1 MTAFIPLRIFKIS
14 FLTFF
19 TFVSFFILPLVTCPL
34 KGQVMQKKKLD
45 QASYKLWSNF
55 EIDQTAPD
63 EKWVSYG
70 INYAYKSDTLFLR
83 NVADGRTYSF
93 PSAVKSLFTKN
104 NLFLFMK
111 GDTLTTINPEN
122 GKKNI
127 ITSAAHYEYSYLNNL
142 LLVYIR
148 SEKNK
153 GILRIKS
160 PLGETL
166 LEIPNVD
173 KFSISPSGS
182 RLLYNISLNAKNSL
196 FLLDL
201 KKLSVPEQLISTDE
215 NYYDNY
221 TWQRNDKAVAFC
233 SNSKAGDPVSLF
245 LYTIAD
251 KKMYQLDPAILDNFP
266 KGASIADAS
275 RNKMLISD
283 DLKKVFFSV
292 KNKSEAPLNQSDSKV
307 EIWSTEDKWIYS
319 QEQRNGNSSSTP
331 KMAVWMPEQK
341 LFRQITD
348 NNLSS
353 VMLSPD
359 SRYAVLSD
367 PKAYEPQFEFEG
379 PRDYYLLD
387 LVTFEK
393 HLLLRKQPVLL
404 HDISISPTGQYI
416 SYFKDRNWWI
426 YSLKNKTHTNITSK
440 TGIPFLGKV
449 VALSADS
456 PYGNAGWTTS
466 DGEILLYD
474 EFDLWAF
481 KPDGSRNRRLT
492 NGREAHIRYRLD
504 LKPKT
509 VNRKYLY
516 EGLLHQQY
524 DLKKT
529 LLLRGENQNGQTGF
543 YTWDAATG
551 IKTIISNNSYFSNLI
566 TGLKRDTYF
575 CMEQKFDLP
584 PRMIALGNNSN
595 EKCIFQSNPQH
606 ADFSWGRSELVSFQN
621 SKNKNL
627 KGVLYY
633 PADYDP
639 NKKYPMI
646 VYIYE
651 IQSGGL
657 HRYWNPTLENESG
670 YNPSIFTAAGYF
682 VFLPDIVHE
691 KENVGP
697 STLDC
702 VLSGTKKIMETG
714 HVDTKRIA
722 IMGHSFGGYET
733 SYVINQTNIFAAA
746 IASGAITDLT
756 RRYLTVG
763 INTARPEIWR
773 FASVG
778 WRMGDKT
785 PFSSREDFDR
795 NSPLPNIENLQTP
808 LLMWSG
814 KEDTQ
819 VDPFQTTSYYMA
831 LRRLNKKNIM
841 LLYPKENHTL
851 LNPVNQKDLTI
862 RVLQWFDYYLKDEKA
877 PEWISGDI

>member
-1 MTAFIPLRIFKIS
+1 MAAFIPLRIFKIS
-14 FLTFF
+14 FLPFF
-19 TFVSFFILPLVTCPL
+19 TLVPFFILPLVTCPL

-55 EIDQTAPD
+55 EIDKTAPN

-70 INYAYKSDTLFLR
+70 INYAYSFDTLFLR
-83 NVADGRTYSF
+83 NVTDGRTYSF
-93 PSAVKSLFTKN
+93 PTAVKSLFTKN

-122 GKKNI
+122 GKKDI
-127 ITSAAHYEYSYLNNL
+127 ITGADHYEYSYQNNL
-142 LLVYIR
+142 LLVFIR

-153 GILRIKS
+153 GILRVKY
-160 PLGETL
+160 PLDKTL
-166 LEIPNVD
+166 LEIPNVT
-173 KFSISPSGS
+173 KFSMSSSGS
-182 RLLYNISLNAKNSL
+182 RLLYNITLNGKNSL
-196 FLLDL
+196 FLFDL
-201 KKLSVPEQLISTDE
+201 KNISVSEQLVKTDE
-215 NYYDNY
+215 NYYDNF
-221 TWQRNDKAVAFC
+221 TWQRTDKAIAFC
-233 SNSKAGDPVSLF
+233 SNSKAGAPVSLL

-251 KKMYQLDPAILDNFP
+251 KKIYQLDSNVVDSFP
-266 KGASIADAS
+266 KGASIAATS

-283 DLKKVFFSV
+283 DLKKVFFSL
-292 KNKSEAPLNQSDSKV
+292 KNKSEAPLNQLDSKV
-307 EIWSTEDKWIYS
+307 EIWSTNDKWIYP
-319 QEQRNGNSSSTP
+319 QEQRNGNSYSTP
-331 KMAVWMPEQK
+331 KIAVWMPEQK

-353 VMLSPD
+353 MMLSPD
-359 SRYAVLSD
+359 CSYAVLSD

-387 LVTFEK
+387 LITFEK
-393 HLLLRKQPVLL
+393 HLLLRKQPVLM
-404 HDISISPTGQYI
+404 HDISISPTGKYI
-416 SYFKDRNWWI
+416 TYFKDKNWWI
-426 YSLKNKTHTNITSK
+426 YCLKDKTHTNLTSK

-456 PYGNAGWTTS
+456 PYGNAGWTSS
-466 DGEILLYD
+466 DEEILLYD

-481 KPDGSRNRRLT
+481 KPDGIRNRRLT
-492 NGREAHIRYRLD
+492 NGREAQIRFKLD

-509 VNRKYLY
+509 INRKYLY
-516 EGLLHQQY
+516 DGLVHQQY
-524 DLKKT
+524 DIKKT
-529 LLLRGENQNGQTGF
+529 LLMRGENQNGQTGF
-543 YTWDAATG
+543 YTWNSTEG
-551 IKTIISNNSYFSNLI
+551 IKTIIARDSYFSNLI
-566 TGLKRDTYF
+566 TGSKRGTYF
-575 CMEQKFDLP
+575 CMEQKFNLP
-584 PRMIALGNNSN
+584 PRMIAVGNNLN
-595 EKCIFQSNPQH
+595 EKCIFQSNSQH
-606 ADFSWGRSELVSFQN
+606 DDFNWGRSELVSFQN

-633 PADYDP
+633 PADYSP

-651 IQSGGL
+651 IQSSGL
-657 HRYWNPTLENESG
+657 HKYWNPTLENESG
-670 YNPSIFTAAGYF
+670 YNPSVFTTTGYF
-682 VFLPDIVHE
+682 VFLPDILHE

-714 HVDTKRIA
+714 KVDTKRIA

-733 SYVINQTNIFAAA
+733 SYVINQTNVFATA

-773 FASVG
+773 FASGG

-795 NSPLPNIENLQTP
+795 NSPLAFIENLQTP

-819 VDPFQTTSYYMA
+819 VDPFQTTAYYMA
-831 LRRLNKKNIM
+831 LRRLNKKSIM
-841 LLYPKENHTL
+841 LLYPKESHTL

-862 RVLQWFDYYLKDEKA
+862 RVLQWLDYYLKDEKT
-877 PEWISGDI
+877 PDWINGHI